1 MRFEALTGVAV
12 GLLFSALYGSTLAPG
27 ILYYDQVTQDSPA
40 LQAMVPNLGISHP
53 TGYPTYMMLAHLFT
67 YVPVGEVAYRV
78 NLASSV
84 FGIVAVIL
92 VYLVGLTLSGNSLA
106 AAAGAVAF
114 GVGPTFWV
122 QAIIAEVYT
131 LNAAFVA
138 LVILVLFAWRA
149 RPRDAYLL
157 ACAFLAG
164 LSLTNHLT
172 SALLI
177 PAGLVFVFLTDR
189 KKLADRS
196 LWLRGVGL
204 FLLGLLPYVYLPV
217 RSSVRLPENTE
228 DMSTLSGF
236 LSVVSGGPFKGWM
249 FSYGPTELPGR
260 IVMYLDHC
268 FQQFPFPLLLASS
281 VGAAFMLRRD
291 VAGSTL
297 LGIVFLG
304 SLIYALEYAV
314 SDVYV
319 FFVPTYLVLGVW
331 ISVGLAAISRIV
343 QERLAGALPIGTD
356 RTVATGALALVLALL
371 GVAGTYEEV
380 DRSHDRL
387 GHRMMQAVS
396 QNVAPGATVVH
407 RRSPLLYMQMVENRR
422 QDIHLWDWRVDHD
435 IEEQAKAVK
444 DLSRGRLYL
453 LSPNEEV
460 VSRFRE
466 AGYDM
471 AHVKGELL
479 YRVIPPKAEDPISA
493 HRGSEPPATRANPL

>member
-1 MRFEALTGVAV
+1 MRLRALTGFAV

-27 ILYYDQVTQDSPA
+27 VLYYDQVTQDSPA

-53 TGYPTYMMLAHLFT
+53 TGYPTYMMLSHLFT

-78 NLASSV
+78 NLASAV
-84 FGIVAVIL
+84 FGVVAVIL
-92 VYLVGLTLSGNSLA
+92 VYLVGLALSGNSLA

-138 LVILVLFAWRA
+138 LVILALFVWRE
-149 RPRDAYLL
+149 RRRDAYLL
-157 ACAFLAG
+157 VCALLVG

-172 SALLI
+172 SGLLI
-177 PAGLVFVFLTDR
+177 PAGLLFVFLTDR

-217 RSSVRLPENTE
+217 RSSVRLPENTA
-228 DMSTLSGF
+228 DVSTLGGF
-236 LSVVSGGPFKGWM
+236 ASVVSGGPFKGWM
-249 FSYGPTELPGR
+249 FSFGPAELPGR
-260 IVMYLDHC
+260 FLMYLGHC

-319 FFVPTYLVLGVW
+319 FFVPTYLVIGIWL
-331 ISVGLAAISRIV
+331 SVGIEAISRIAKD
-343 QERLAGALPIGTD
+343 RLAGALPNGTEI
-356 RTVATGALALVLALL
+356 TATGVLALVLALL
-371 GVAGTYEEV
+371 GAAGTYEEV
-380 DRSHDRL
+380 DRSRDHL
-387 GHRMMQAVS
+387 GHRMIRAVS
-396 QNVAPGATVVH
+396 REVEPDATVVH
-407 RRSPLLYMQMVENRR
+407 RRSPLLYMQMVQNRR
-422 QDIHLWDWRVDHD
+422 EDIDLWDWRVDHD
-435 IEEQAKAVK
+435 SGEQARATE

-460 VSRFRE
+460 LNWFLE

-471 AHVKGELL
+471 AHVEGELL
-479 YRVIPPKAEDPISA
+479 YRVIPPRADDPA
-493 HRGSEPPATRANPL
+493 TARRGSEPPATQANPL